1 MSNVLCF
8 AIYFKNIDYSCEI
21 TILNIPS
28 FSFFFSFFSFFFFF
42 FFFFEKEEKRR
53 RRRRRIREILLAQTE
68 QVTKEE

>member
-28 FSFFFSFFSFFFFF
+28 FSFFSFFSFFFFF
-42 FFFFEKEEKRR
+42 FFFLKKKKKEE
-53 RRRRRIREILLAQTE
+53 
-68 QVTKEE
+68 EEELEKSY